1 MYYHVAPDGSKTP
14 FSSEDQRAIE
24 TAEGRGDLA
33 VRINDVVLDNGT
45 VLRFEVRF
53 GDAAAQSR
61 IPNAPIVQVNL
72 DSGNTRLEGKIE
84 LQVSSVDAS
93 PGSSPSSTTW
103 APRWLVLHPDNIVI
117 GTDPSNAGAGAGAG
131 DGEGA
136 ALAGITRIRL
146 DNIVGIVPDF
156 SSSSPTVF
164 LLRSAAPL
172 RTYAFHAA
180 SRKEATVWITAIISA
195 QHHIHDTLM
204 WNQSKLAR
212 RLSVKGDDVDLALPP
227 MMGDPDAIIKQGVLK
242 KVAFMKKVWQARYF
256 VLKQDTLEYYQDAT
270 LEKKHGTIEVKNIIG
285 IIPVNGGGGS
295 TGTASSSCASKFAI
309 HSVFPDC
316 VFDLSTDDS
325 DAASDWVAALVAA
338 QLLLQD
344 ERLYRLRAAEVLIS
358 GAVTGREVINRA
370 GSRFTQYLIELETTE
385 ALKKKFVDE
394 TFPFPAKKFLNL
406 GDNFGT
412 KFIKARQATL
422 NAFVAK
428 IVGERPFCDHELV
441 RRFFFDRRL

>member
-1 MYYHVAPDGSKTP
+1 M
-14 FSSEDQRAIE
+14 
-24 TAEGRGDLA
+24 
-33 VRINDVVLDNGT
+33 
-45 VLRFEVRF
+45 
-53 GDAAAQSR
+53 
-61 IPNAPIVQVNL
+61 
-72 DSGNTRLEGKIE
+72 
-84 LQVSSVDAS
+84 
-93 PGSSPSSTTW
+93 
-103 APRWLVLHPDNIVI
+103 LHPDNIVI

-204 WNQSKLAR
+204 WKQSKLAR
-212 RLSVKGDDVDLALPP
+212 RLSVKGGADVAAAAAAPPAAAAVWNANPADADGDGDGEDSMLLDDVDLALPP

-370 GSRFTQYLIELETTE
+370 GSRFT
-385 ALKKKFVDE
+385 
-394 TFPFPAKKFLNL
+394 
-406 GDNFGT
+406 
-412 KFIKARQATL
+412 
-422 NAFVAK
+422 
-428 IVGERPFCDHELV
+428 
-441 RRFFFDRRL
+441 